1 MRQSQ
6 TSKRKTTMYTQRDH
20 QSLKT
25 RNSFGIEA
33 TARHYVEFETA
44 ADLQAFFAARPDP
57 QEPYYVLSGGNNVL
71 FTEDYPGTILHPVSR
86 GITLLDRTDDRVVV
100 RVAGGEEWDDFVHW
114 AVVNGYGGVENLS
127 LIPGY
132 VGAAP
137 VQNIGAYGAEAAQ
150 TIRDVEVYLPQRN
163 EVQRLDRSAC
173 RFAYRD
179 SLFKGELKG
188 KAIILSVTFELSLHP
203 TFNLGYGDL
212 KARVEASGEV
222 TLARVRE
229 AVMAIRREKLPDPAI
244 LGNAGSFFKN
254 PVVPLSVAETL
265 RQTYPDLPIYSVDA
279 THVKLA
285 AGWLIDRCGWKGR
298 RQGAVGVHDRQA
310 LVLVNYGGATGRQV
324 MELAR
329 AIQQNVRQR
338 FGVEIDTEV
347 NVL

>member
-1 MRQSQ
+1 MLRFENGQSQ
-6 TSKRKTTMYTQRDH
+6 KIMYTQRDH
-20 QSLKT
+20 QSLRT
-25 RNSFGIEA
+25 RNSFGIEVS
-33 TARHYVEFETA
+33 ARHYVEFESA
-44 ADLQAFFAARPDP
+44 EDLRAFFADRPDTD
-57 QEPYYVLSGGNNVL
+57 EPYYILSGGNNVL

-86 GITLLDRTDDRVVV
+86 GLTLLERTADRVVV
-100 RVAGGEEWDDFVHW
+100 RVAGGEEWDDFVGW
-114 AVVNGYGGVENLS
+114 AVSHGYGGVENLS

-150 TIRDVEVYLPQRN
+150 TIREVEVYLPKQN
-163 EVQRLDRSAC
+163 EVKRLDRQAC

-179 SLFKGELKG
+179 SLFKRELKG
-188 KAIILSVTFELSLHP
+188 QAIILSVTFELSLHP

-212 KARVEASGEV
+212 KARVEAFGEV
-222 TLARVRE
+222 TLSRVRE

-254 PVVPLSVAETL
+254 PVVPVSVAETL
-265 RQTYPDLPIYSVDA
+265 RQTYPDMPVYGVDE
-279 THVKLA
+279 TRVKLA

-298 RQGAVGVHDRQA
+298 RMGPVGVHDRQA
-310 LVLVNYGGATGRQV
+310 LVLVNHGGATGRQV

-329 AIQQNVRQR
+329 TIQQDVRQR
-338 FGVEIDTEV
+338 FGVEIETEV